1 MRARTYMVVV
11 LAVVAMGLGAC
22 SSSGGDSSKD
32 TGAEDTVANFVNGLE
47 KHDTT
52 VACASY
58 QKNVRKQC
66 VENLPKDATV
76 EGFKVGNSMV
86 DGNKALVVILADK
99 LCLGG
104 DCLTN
109 HDPNKGLPS
118 STDGFAK
125 AYKAAQ
131 KGGSTDPRVP
141 LVKVGDTWYIDAT

>member
-32 TGAEDTVANFVNGLE
+32 TGPEDTVTNFVNGLE

-58 QKNVRKQC
+58 QKNFRKEC
-66 VENLPKDATV
+66 VKNLPKDSTV
-76 EGFKVGNSMV
+76 KGFKVGNSMV
-86 DGNKALVVILADK
+86 DGNKAIVVVVADK
-99 LCLGG
+99 LCLA
-104 DCLTN
+104 DQCLTN

-118 STDGFAK
+118 STGGFAK
-125 AYKAAQ
+125 AFKAA
-131 KGGSTDPRVP
+131 
-141 LVKVGDTWYIDAT
+141 